1 MIITNERQ
9 YKITK
14 AQIER
19 LQDEMTM
26 IRAQKALDPPM
37 MKLQEDSHKS
47 LIDDLVSQI
56 REYEKLRSGT
66 LTKLHVNSFLDLP
79 KLLIRARV
87 ARGWTQRDL
96 AQRLN
101 LHEQKIQQYEADE
114 YSSASFKRLYDIVQT
129 LEIEVTSSARFKE
142 QKKDVQEQKLDLS
155 LREQRARVSGRGN
168 HKRAKSASF
177 SHRSP
182 SRQAGRS

>member
-37 MKLQEDSHKS
+37 RKLQEDSHKS
-47 LIDDLVSQI
+47 LIDELVSQI
-56 REYEKLRSGT
+56 REYEKLRRGT
-66 LTKLHVNSFLDLP
+66 FTRLHVNSFLDLP

-114 YSSASFKRLYDIVQT
+114 YSSASFKRLYDIVQV

-142 QKKDVQEQKLDLS
+142 QEAGRS
-155 LREQRARVSGRGN
+155 RAETRPAIAGKRASVSPRGN
-168 HKRAKSASF
+168 RKRAKSASF
-177 SHRSP
+177 SHGSP
-182 SRQAGRS
+182 SRQARQS

>member
-14 AQIER
+14 AQIDR
-19 LQDEMTM
+19 LRDEMTT
-26 IRAQKALDPPM
+26 IRAQKELDPLM

-47 LIDDLVSQI
+47 LIDDLSFQI

-114 YSSASFKRLYDIVQT
+114 YSSASFKRLYDIVQI
-129 LEIEVTSSARFKE
+129 LGIEVTSSARFKE
-142 QKKDVQEQKLDLS
+142 QKLNDLS
-155 LREQRARVSGRGN
+155 SREEQASVSGRGN
-168 HKRAKSASF
+168 HKHAKSASF
-177 SHRSP
+177 SHGSP
-182 SRQAGRS
+182 SRQARRP